1 MPDLSALLWPNVVAV
16 IGASPEPHI
25 LRGRIMAVMKSHDYK
40 GTVYPISRSHDEIH
54 GRRCY
59 TSIDK
64 VPEQVDLAILI
75 IPAKFVPA
83 TLAACGEAGVRAAQ
97 ILTSGFAEESGA
109 GGAAMEDEIRAI
121 ATRYDMAVFGP
132 NSEGFANALNALC
145 PTFSPAVDNT
155 ELPLLPT
162 WRQDGHIAV
171 VAQSGG
177 MGFAFY
183 DHGRPKELPF
193 NYIVT
198 TGNEACLG
206 TLDVVDYLLD
216 EGKTDAFILFME
228 DVKHGE
234 RLAQVAEK
242 ALKAGKPIILTKIG
256 TSDAGARA
264 AASHTASLAGSYQA
278 YQGVFQRYG
287 IIEGGNTEEI
297 VDIAAGF
304 SYHGRNLPKGKRIG
318 ICTASGGGGGWMA
331 DLCVTAGLEIPELDA
346 KTRAV
351 IDAYLPAYGTSQN
364 PIDATAQAVRV
375 TGYGGLARMAAASGV
390 LDGIITVASCRNPA
404 VLQREQ
410 EDLIQLAKDV
420 DKPILFCSYTQ
431 PHPDSTAILSQAGF
445 PLYGNMANCAR
456 TMAEMADYHE
466 LRERFL
472 AAPKIQGS
480 DAGTRDTVAALLATA
495 GPVLCEYEVKPL
507 LAAYGIATGDEGLAT
522 SADDAVALAKSFAVP
537 VALKIQSPDVL
548 HKTEAGG
555 LTLNLTGEEAVRS
568 GYDQVMTAATKETHG
583 VLVQAM
589 APKGHEMIL
598 GINHDAT
605 FGPVLML
612 GFGGIY
618 VEINPDVV
626 LSPVP
631 LDQNAA
637 AALLNRLR
645 GRALLDGVRGEPP
658 GDIDALLD
666 LVVKLSLLASD
677 HGAVIGELDLN
688 PVLVHPKGQGV
699 SVVDALVVKRS

>member
-1 MPDLSALLWPNVVAV
+1 MPDLSALLWPDVVAV

-25 LRGRIMAVMKSHDYK
+25 LRGRIMEVMLSHDYK

-59 TSIDK
+59 SSIDK

-75 IPAKFVPA
+75 IPAEFVPA

-97 ILTSGFAEESGA
+97 ILTSGFSEESGD
-109 GGAAMEDEIRAI
+109 GGAALEDEIRAV
-121 ATRYDMAVFGP
+121 AKRYDMAVFGP
-132 NSEGFANALNALC
+132 NSEGFANSLNALC

-155 ELPLLPT
+155 ELPLLPP

-171 VAQSGG
+171 AAQSGG

-234 RLAQVAEK
+234 RLIQVAEK

-287 IIEGGNTEEI
+287 IIEGGDTEEM
-297 VDIAAGF
+297 VDIAAAF
-304 SYHGRNLPKGKRIG
+304 SYHGRNLPKGKRVG

-331 DLCVTAGLEIPELDA
+331 DLCVAAGLEVPELDA

-375 TGYGGLARMAAASGV
+375 TGYGGLARMAVASDV

-410 EDLIQLAKDV
+410 DDLNALAKET

-431 PHPDSTAILSQAGF
+431 PHPDSTRILSQAGF
-445 PLYGNMANCAR
+445 PLFGNMANCAR
-456 TMAEMADYHE
+456 AMAEMADYRQ

-472 AAPKIQGS
+472 AAPKIQSS
-480 DAGTRDTVAALLATA
+480 DAGIQDKVAAQLAAA

-507 LAAYGIATGDEGLAT
+507 LAAYGIVTGDEALAT
-522 SADDAVALAKSFAVP
+522 NSDEAVALAAKFAGP
-537 VALKIQSPDVL
+537 VALKIQSPDIL

-555 LTLNLTGEEAVRS
+555 LALDLMGADAVRAT
-568 GYDQVMTAATKETHG
+568 YDQVMAPATKATRG

-605 FGPVLML
+605 FGPMLML

-618 VEINPDVV
+618 VEVNPDVT

-631 LDQNAA
+631 LDRDAA
-637 AALLNRLR
+637 AALLDRLR
-645 GRALLDGVRGEPP
+645 GRALLDGVRGEGPA
-658 GDIDALLD
+658 DIEALVD
-666 LVVKLSLLASD
+666 LVVKLSVFAAD
-677 HGAVIGELDLN
+677 HGEVIGELDLN
-688 PVLVHPKGQGV
+688 PVLVHPAGQGV
-699 SVVDALVVKRS
+699 SVVDALLIKR

>member
-1 MPDLSALLWPNVVAV
+1 MPDLSALLWPNAVAI

-25 LRGRIMAVMKSHDYK
+25 LRGRIMEVICSHDYK
-40 GTVYPISRSHDEIH
+40 GTIYPVSRSHEEIL

-64 VPEQVDLAILI
+64 VPERVDLAILI
-75 IPAKFVPA
+75 IPAEYVPA

-97 ILTSGFAEESGA
+97 ILTSGFAEESGD
-109 GGAAMEDEIRAI
+109 GGAALQDEIRAI

-132 NSEGFANALNALC
+132 NSEGFANSLNALC

-155 ELPLLPT
+155 ELPLLPS
-162 WRQDGHIAV
+162 WRKQGHIAV

-206 TLDVVDYLLD
+206 TLDVVDHLLD

-228 DVKHGE
+228 DVKRGE
-234 RLAQVAEK
+234 QLIQVAEK

-264 AASHTASLAGSYQA
+264 AASHTASLAGSYRA

-287 IIEGGNTEEI
+287 IIEGGDTGEI

-304 SYHGRNLPKGKRIG
+304 SYHGGNLPKGKRVG

-331 DLCVTAGLEIPELDA
+331 DLCVAAGLEVPELDA
-346 KTRAV
+346 ETRAA

-375 TGYGGLARMAAASGV
+375 TGYGGLARMAAKSEV

-404 VLQREQ
+404 VLQRERD
-410 EDLIQLAKDV
+410 DLVELAKEA
-420 DKPILFCSYTQ
+420 DKPILFCSYTR
-431 PHPDSTAILSQAGF
+431 PHAESTAILSQAGF
-445 PLYGNMANCAR
+445 PLYDNMANCAR
-456 TMAEMADYHE
+456 VMAELADYRK

-472 AAPKIQGS
+472 AAPKIESGGP
-480 DAGTRDTVAALLATA
+480 AARDEVAAQLAA
-495 GPVLCEYEVKPL
+495 SGPVLCEYEVKPL
-507 LAAYGIATGDEGLAT
+507 LSAYGIPSSRE
-522 SADDAVALAKSFAVP
+522 ALAANAAEAAALADKIQGP
-537 VALKIQSPDVL
+537 VALKIQSPDIP

-555 LTLNLTGEEAVRS
+555 LALNLSGEAAVRD
-568 GYDQVMTAATKETHG
+568 GFDRVMAAATAETRG

-605 FGPVLML
+605 FGPMLML

-618 VEINPDVV
+618 VEVNPDVA

-631 LDQNAA
+631 IDRAGA
-637 AALLNRLR
+637 AALLDRLR
-645 GRALLDGVRGEPP
+645 GRALLDGVRGEKAA
-658 GDIDALLD
+658 DVDALLD
-666 LVVKLSLLASD
+666 LVVKLSRFAAD
-677 HGAVIGELDLN
+677 HGAAIGELDLN
-688 PVLVHPKGQGV
+688 PVLVHPKGDGV
-699 SVVDALVVKRS
+699 SVVDALLVKRS

>member
-16 IGASPEPHI
+16 IGASPEPDI
-25 LRGRIMAVMKSHDYK
+25 LRGRIMQVMNGHAYK
-40 GTVYPISRSHDEIH
+40 GTVYPISRSHDEIL

-59 TSIDK
+59 ASIDK
-64 VPEQVDLAILI
+64 VPEKVDLAILI
-75 IPAKFVPA
+75 IPAQFVPA

-97 ILTSGFAEESGA
+97 ILTSGFAEEPGE

-121 ATRYDMAVFGP
+121 AKRYDMAVFGP

-145 PTFSPAVDNT
+145 PTFSPAVDKT
-155 ELPLLPT
+155 ERPLLPP
-162 WRQDGHIAV
+162 WRQNGHITV

-206 TLDVVDYLLD
+206 ILDVVDHLLD

-228 DVKHGE
+228 DVKRGE
-234 RLAQVAEK
+234 QLCRVAEK

-278 YQGVFQRYG
+278 YQGIFQRYG

-297 VDIAAGF
+297 VDIAAAF
-304 SYHGRNLPKGKRIG
+304 SYHGRNLPKGKRVG

-331 DLCVTAGLEIPELDA
+331 DLCVSAGLEIPELDA
-346 KTRAV
+346 KTRAT

-375 TGYGGLARMAAASGV
+375 TGYGGLARMAAGSDI
-390 LDGIITVASCRNPA
+390 LDGIITVASCRHPG
-404 VLQREQ
+404 VLQRER
-410 EDLIQLAKDV
+410 EDLIELAKEV

-431 PHPDSTAILSQAGF
+431 PHQDSTAILSQAGF
-445 PLYGNMANCAR
+445 PLFGNMANCAR
-456 TMAEMADYHE
+456 AMAEMADYHQ
-466 LRERFL
+466 LRQRAL
-472 AAPKIQGS
+472 AAPRIESS
-480 DAGTRDTVAALLATA
+480 DAGSRDKVAAQLAAA
-495 GPVLCEYEVKPL
+495 GAVLCEYEVKPL
-507 LAAYGIATGDEGLAT
+507 LAAYGIATAEEALAT
-522 SADDAVALAKSFAVP
+522 SANDAVALAKTFSGP
-537 VALKIQSPDVL
+537 VALKIQSPDIL

-555 LTLNLTGEEAVRS
+555 LALSLATDAAVRTA
-568 GYDQVMTAATKETHG
+568 YDQVMAAATAQTRG

-605 FGPVLML
+605 FGPMLML

-618 VEINPDVV
+618 VEVNPDVA
-626 LSPVP
+626 LTPVP
-631 LDQNAA
+631 LDRGAA
-637 AALLNRLR
+637 VALLDRLA
-645 GRALLDGVRGEPP
+645 GRPLLDGVRGEGPA
-658 GDIDALLD
+658 DIDALLD
-666 LVVKLSLLASD
+666 LVVKLSRFAAD
-677 HGAVIGELDLN
+677 HGAMIGELDLN
-688 PVLVHPKGQGV
+688 PVLVHPAGQGI
-699 SVVDALVVKRS
+699 SVVDALLVKRS

>member
-16 IGASPEPHI
+16 IGASPEPNI
-25 LRGRIMAVMKSHDYK
+25 LRGRIMEVMTSHDFK
-40 GTVYPISRSHDEIH
+40 GTIYPISRSHEEIC
-54 GRRCY
+54 GLRCY
-59 TSIDK
+59 PSIDK
-64 VPEQVDLAILI
+64 VPERVDLAVLI
-75 IPAKFVPA
+75 IPAEFIHS

-97 ILTSGFAEESGA
+97 ILTSGFAEEGGEA
-109 GGAAMEDEIRAI
+109 GAAEQDEIRAI
-121 ATRYDMAVFGP
+121 AERYDMAVFGP
-132 NSEGFANALNALC
+132 NSEGFANSAAALC

-155 ELPLLPT
+155 ELPLLPP

-206 TLDVVDYLLD
+206 TLDVVDHLLD

-228 DVKHGE
+228 DVKRGE

-278 YQGVFQRYG
+278 YQGIFRRYG

-297 VDIAAGF
+297 VDISAAF
-304 SYHGRNLPKGKRIG
+304 SYHGRNLPKGKRVG

-331 DLCVTAGLEIPELDA
+331 DLCVAAGLEVPELDA
-346 KTRAV
+346 KTRAT

-375 TGYGGLARMAAASGV
+375 TGYGGLARMAAASDV
-390 LDGIITVASCRNPA
+390 LDAIITVASCRNPA
-404 VLQREQ
+404 VLRREQ
-410 EDLIQLAKDV
+410 EDLIELAKDV

-431 PHPDSTAILSQAGF
+431 PHQDATAILSQAGF
-445 PLYGNMANCAR
+445 PLFGNLANCAR
-456 TMAEMADYHE
+456 AMAEMADYHQ

-480 DAGTRDTVAALLATA
+480 DAGARDKVAAQLSAA

-507 LAAYGIATGDEGLAT
+507 LASYGIAGGEEALAT
-522 SADDAVALAKSFAVP
+522 SADDAVALAKKFAAP

-555 LTLNLTGEEAVRS
+555 LALNLDTEAAVRTA
-568 GYDQVMTAATKETHG
+568 YKQVMAAATKATRG

-598 GINHDAT
+598 GINHDVT
-605 FGPVLML
+605 FGPMLML

-618 VEINPDVV
+618 VEVNPDVA

-631 LDQNAA
+631 LDRDAA
-637 AALLNRLR
+637 AALLDRLR
-645 GRALLDGVRGEPP
+645 GRALLDGVRGEGPA
-658 GDIDALLD
+658 DIGALLD
-666 LVVKLSLLASD
+666 LVVKLSRFAAD
-677 HGAVIGELDLN
+677 HGTVIGELDLN
-688 PVLVHPKGQGV
+688 PVLLHPEGQGV
-699 SVVDALVVKRS
+699 SVVDALLIKR